1 MNLIEKSPR
10 EFLEFNYYLERISD
24 SVRRSDLRWY
34 FHFKLYEFDNLS
46 DSVKNIVARVYPNV
60 DLERATTEKI
70 TFAEMLERLNE
81 KLSSYLTPRGENIDR
96 TRPIVTEYSD
106 LWSCLAEY
114 VDFGRAQI
122 HEYSTTNLLDG
133 FRICGITGD
142 FAFVIIDE
150 QTRQILFFRGGISD

>member
-10 EFLEFNYYLERISD
+10 EFLELNYYLERISD
-24 SVRRSDLRWY
+24 SIQRSDLRWY
-34 FHFKLYEFDNLS
+34 FHFRLYEFDSLS
-46 DSVKNIVARVYPNV
+46 DSVKNIVAKVYPNV

-81 KLSSYLTPRGENIDR
+81 KLSSYLTPRGENVDR

-106 LWSCLAEY
+106 LLWCLAEY
-114 VDFGRAQI
+114 VDFSRAQI

-133 FRICGITGD
+133 FGKGGILEN

-150 QTRQILFFRGGISD
+150 QTRQILFFSGGDWD